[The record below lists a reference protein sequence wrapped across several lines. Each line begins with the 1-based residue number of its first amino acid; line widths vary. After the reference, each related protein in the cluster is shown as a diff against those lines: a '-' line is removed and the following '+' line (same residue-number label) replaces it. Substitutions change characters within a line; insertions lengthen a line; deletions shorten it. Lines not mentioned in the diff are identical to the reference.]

1 MVKIFVQIMRKN
13 CFKMHHLL
21 LFICIKQ
28 VFSLY
33 LILKICLDQEVALIK
48 TDHHL
53 NIFNYNQNK
62 LIRASFY
69 WVFKY
74 LFLSKISKA
83 KAWSN
88 KERLLLHY
96 DHKLHLVLEA
106 IKFTKKLQ
114 PCNLWCRSA
123 CKQSF
128 EQLKLNS
135 THLFPFLS
143 SVE

>member
-13 CFKMHHLL
+13 CFMMHHLL

-62 LIRASFY
+62 LIGQVSTY
-69 WVFKY
+69 WVFKF

-96 DHKLHLVLEA
+96 DHELHLVLEA
-106 IKFTKKLQ
+106 IKF
-114 PCNLWCRSA
+114 
-123 CKQSF
+123 CKRNYS
-128 EQLKLNS
+128 LAICGVGLLANNHLNS
-135 THLFPFLS
+135 WNSTAHIYFPF
-143 SVE
+143 